1 MMTNSAYINDAVMQ
15 LQIILDVCKEN
26 DTYTFIKMFFF
37 PAGTLENP
45 QKLLFTD
52 LFCF

>member
-26 DTYTFIKMFFF
+26 DTYTFIKMGFF
-37 PAGTLENP
+37 PSRN
-45 QKLLFTD
+45 
-52 LFCF
+52 FCKETKIYQ